1 MEYFNNTLCITGREL
16 IQSDA
21 NPVGLVAKGTY
32 DSWVARKKVLVL
44 RQGKGEGNYALIA
57 LESLP
62 EKYRKLAKLKFG
74 NPEIMAQREG
84 LLKYLEEDRE
94 AARWFGGYRIG
105 YDENEKS
112 LPDDV
117 QELYCHNAAVLNA
130 IGKYWEAHCIGLRG
144 RNRRP
149 MAGEFWKN
157 AAEAAQRLPKQ
168 WACDLPKNPKRLR
181 IKYEDYKRNGYFVI
195 LSQKFGNKNTQ
206 KITPEVCDWLIA
218 QWASFINI
226 VTIEQLHARYN
237 QVADSKGWKKI
248 KSSAAIR
255 DFLYKPEIEEQ
266 WYAARYGE
274 LAYKEKFV
282 RQHRTNLPTYRDSLW
297 YSDGTKLNY
306 YYQDEDGK
314 IATCNVYEVMDVYS
328 EVFLGYYIS
337 KSEDF
342 EAQYNAYKMAVK
354 TSGHKPFEIKFDN
367 QGGHKLLDAGGF
379 LQNVSRHAIKT
390 TPYNGK
396 SKTIESAFGRF
407 QASYLHEEWY
417 FTGQN
422 VTANKLESNARTEF
436 VLANARN
443 LPTLAEVKTAYEVK
457 RNAWNDAPHPKTG
470 IPRMEMYRTSANS
483 ATQEVDFLD
492 MITMFGIMTKD
503 PSTYRSSGIQ
513 IEVKKQK
520 YEFEVLGADGMPD
533 ADFNRR
539 NIGRR
544 FYVRYDIEDMT
555 AVSLYEKDAADRFR
569 FITFAQPFIRV
580 QRNMQEQTSSDLSFI
595 RQMQERNRSQRID
608 NAKQLNDRLAR
619 YDLHPNQHGLN
630 VPKPKGISTKTKR
643 PVDIGE
649 IQKEVS
655 NMAILEEQKQAVKQA
670 VKQAER
676 KVQRAA
682 KKMAKEAED
691 DRNDFYRNRAEL
703 LKAQLN

>member
-21 NPVGLVAKGTY
+21 NPEGLVSKNTY
-32 DSWVARKKVLVL
+32 QSWVTRKKVLVL

-74 NPEIMAQREG
+74 DPEIEARREG
-84 LLKYLEEDRE
+84 LMKHLEEDRE
-94 AARWFGGYRIG
+94 AARWFADYRIG
-105 YDENEKS
+105 YDDNEKS
-112 LPDDV
+112 LPDEV
-117 QELYCHNAAVLNA
+117 QELYCRNAAVLNA
-130 IGKYWEAHCIGLRG
+130 IGKAWEVHCIGLRG

-149 MAGEFWKN
+149 MSGEFWKN
-157 AAEAAQRLPKQ
+157 AAEATQRLPKE
-168 WACDLPKNPKRLR
+168 WSCDLPKNPKRLR
-181 IKYEDYKRNGYFVI
+181 IKYEDYKRNGYFEI

-218 QWASFINI
+218 QWASYINI
-226 VTIEQLHARYN
+226 VTIDQLHARYN

-255 DFLYKPEIEEQ
+255 DFLFKPEIEEQ

-274 LAYKEKFV
+274 LAYKEKFG
-282 RQHRTNLPTYRDSLW
+282 RQHRTKLPTYRDSLW

-306 YYQDEDGK
+306 YYQNADGK

-328 EVFLGYYIS
+328 EVFLGYHIS

-342 EAQYNAYKMAVK
+342 ESQYHAYKMAVR
-354 TSGHKPFEIKFDN
+354 TSEHKPYEIKFDN

-379 LQNVSRHAIKT
+379 LQNLSRHAVKT

-396 SKTIESAFGRF
+396 SKTIENAFYRF
-407 QASYLHEEWY
+407 QASYLHKDWY

-422 VTANKLESNARTEF
+422 VTTNKLESKARMEYI
-436 VLANARN
+436 LANAKK
-443 LPTLAEVKTAYEVK
+443 LPTLDEVKEQYRRRREE
-457 RNAWNDAPHPKTG
+457 WNNDPHPATG

-513 IEVKKQK
+513 IEIKKQK

-544 FYVRYDIEDMT
+544 FYVRYDIEDMS

-569 FITFAQPFIRV
+569 FITFAQPYIRV

-595 RQMQERNRSQRID
+595 RQMQERNSTQRID

-630 VPKPKGISTKTKR
+630 APKPKGISTKTKR
-643 PVDIGE
+643 TVDIGE

-655 NMAILEEQKQAVKQA
+655 NMAILEEQRQAVKQA
-670 VKQAER
+670 AR
-676 KVQRAA
+676 KVERAA
-682 KKMAKEAED
+682 KKMAKQEEED
-691 DRNDFYRNRAEL
+691 KNDFYRQRAEM